1 MKLFK
6 YGLIASVGI
15 LGLAAGFYPEYQME
29 IFLGWFLPTVAGIAT
44 IYFILE
50 AAKKGAQFV
59 TKSLGVGFLFKMIY
73 YGATI
78 LLIIRIYSF
87 EPIPFIISFAGF
99 FLGLHALEAIIIKDI
114 ST

>member
-1 MKLFK
+1 
-6 YGLIASVGI
+6 V
-15 LGLAAGFYPEYQME
+15 
-29 IFLGWFLPTVAGIAT
+29 
-44 IYFILE
+44 
-50 AAKKGAQFV
+50 
-59 TKSLGVGFLFKMIY
+59 FLFKMIY